1 VAIDRLGLDA
11 PVSGASGAE
20 VEARDLSLPPHNLD
34 AEEAVLGS
42 VLKSPQSI
50 VRVSDFLRAE
60 DFYAPRHKH
69 IYQAMLSLAAQPR
82 PIDYHTVAD
91 ELQQLGLYEAAG
103 GLLYLSELNVAT
115 PTSAHIEF
123 YGHVVERTAIM
134 RRLIS
139 ASQTIAE
146 IAYRDN
152 LDPDTA
158 LEKAE
163 QLILSIAERRV
174 TRDFRSLEDVLHE
187 YMEQVE
193 AITEGEGVRY
203 GIPSGYTDLDKLL
216 GGFQRTDLVIL
227 AARTSVGKTS
237 FALNL
242 AVNASMKA
250 KATVA
255 IFSLEMAA
263 EQLASR
269 LLSMESGV
277 DSPRIRSGQLND
289 QETRKVDHALNFLVQ
304 APIWVDDTPSIPI
317 MELRSKARRL
327 AAEQGVDLIV
337 VDYLQLIAAE
347 RGENRVQELGQV
359 SRALKALA
367 RELRVPIIALSQLSR
382 AVEQRSPHIPQLSD
396 LRESG
401 CITGD
406 TPVYLPDESI
416 YRPISELSGSSGFR
430 VLALNTHTWKLE
442 PRVAEKTFP
451 TGRKAVFRLR
461 TRTGRS
467 VRATANHRFL
477 TTLGWRRLDELQPG
491 MRIALPRLLPGIGVR
506 TMSDAELALL
516 GHLIGDGCTLR
527 RHAIQYTTADPG
539 TAQIVADLAVEAFG
553 AAVSPRI
560 QRDRT
565 WYQVYLAASRRLTHG
580 IRNPVAAWLS
590 DLGAFGLRSYE
601 KHVPRVVF
609 AQPVDGVTVFL
620 RHLWATDGCINLP
633 RTGRRHYPKIY
644 YATSSQRLA
653 ADVQSLL
660 LRLSITARLGVVTQA
675 GKGRDQYRV
684 LVSGKP
690 DIERFLDQV
699 GVLDHYRGSQKAAI
713 VQLLTAS
720 GAKTGLDVLPREVW
734 DAIIRPA
741 MTSAGTTRRQL
752 TYALT
757 YAYPEATLFNLNRS
771 RDRASRIAEVVGCGE
786 LAKLANGDIY
796 WDPVD
801 SIQPDGEDDVFD
813 LTVGEHHN
821 FVASDIVL
829 HNSIEQDADVV
840 LFIYRDEKYNPD
852 TDKKG
857 VADIIVAKHR
867 NGPTGQVQ
875 LLFLERT
882 TKFLDLEVFRA

>member
-1 VAIDRLGLDA
+1 MAIERLGLDA
-11 PVSGASGAE
+11 DAGSSAAAR
-20 VEARDLSLPPHNLD
+20 EARDLGLPPHSAD

-42 VLKSPQSI
+42 ILKSPMSI

-60 DFYAPRHKH
+60 DFYVPRNKH

-91 ELQQLGLYEAAG
+91 ELQRLGLYEASG

-115 PTSAHIEF
+115 PTAAHIEY

-158 LEKAE
+158 LEKSE

-174 TRDFRSLEDVLHE
+174 TRDFRSLEDVLHD

-193 AITEGEGVRY
+193 AIGEGEGTRY
-203 GIPSGYTDLDKLL
+203 GIPTGYIDLDKLL

-227 AARTSVGKTS
+227 AARTSVGKTAFS
-237 FALNL
+237 MNL
-242 AVNASMKA
+242 AVNAATRS

-255 IFSLEMAA
+255 IFSLEMSA

-289 QETRKVDHALNFLVQ
+289 QEMRKVDHAVNFLVQ

-327 AAEQGVDLIV
+327 AAEHGVDMIV
-337 VDYLQLIAAE
+337 VDYLQLIATE

-401 CITGD
+401 CVTGD
-406 TPVYLPDESI
+406 TPVYLPDEGI
-416 YRPISELSGSSGFR
+416 YRPIKELSGTSGFR
-430 VLALNTHTWKLE
+430 VLALNTETWKLE
-442 PRVAEKTFP
+442 PRVVEKAFP
-451 TGRKAVFRLR
+451 TGRKPVFRLT

-467 VRATANHRFL
+467 VRATANHKFL
-477 TTLGWRRLDELQPG
+477 TMHGWRRLDELEVG
-491 MRIALPRLLPGIGVR
+491 MRIALPRRMPGPAER

-516 GHLIGDGCTLR
+516 GHLVGDGCTLP
-527 RHAIQYTTADPG
+527 RHAIQYTTADRRI
-539 TAQIVADLAVEAFG
+539 AQAVADLAVDTFG
-553 AAVSPRI
+553 GAIGPRI
-560 QRDRT
+560 QRERT
-565 WYQVYLAASRRLTHG
+565 WYRVYLSASRRLTHG
-580 IRNPVAAWLS
+580 VRNPVAAWLS
-590 DLGAFGLRSYE
+590 ELGAFGLRSYE
-601 KHVPRVVF
+601 KRVPRAVF
-609 AQPVDGVTVFL
+609 AQPIDGIGIFL
-620 RHLWATDGCINLP
+620 RHLWVTDGSINVP
-633 RTGRRHYPKIY
+633 RPGTQHYPGIY
-644 YATSSQRLA
+644 YATSSVELA
-653 ADVQSLL
+653 RDVQSLL
-660 LRLSITARLGVVTQA
+660 LRLEITARLSVVQQS
-675 GKGRDQYRV
+675 GKGRDQYQV
-684 LVSGKP
+684 TISGKP
-690 DIERFLDQV
+690 DIARFLGRV
-699 GVLDHYRGSQKAAI
+699 GVLEDQRGSQKAAI
-713 VQLLTAS
+713 VELLARS
-720 GAKTGLDVLPREVW
+720 RAKTGRDVLPSEVW
-734 DAIIRPA
+734 DTIIRPA
-741 MTSAGTTRRQL
+741 MTLAGATTRQL
-752 TYALT
+752 DGALD
-757 YAYPEATLFNLNRS
+757 YSYPEATLFSLNLGR
-771 RDRASRIAEVVGCGE
+771 RRASRIAQVIGSAE
-786 LAKLANGDIY
+786 LAKLADGDVY
-796 WDPVD
+796 WDRID
-801 SIQPDGEDDVFD
+801 SVRPDGEDDVFD
-813 LTVGEHHN
+813 LTVSELHN
-821 FVASDIVL
+821 FVASDIIL
-829 HNSIEQDADVV
+829 HNSLEQDADVV

>member
-1 VAIDRLGLDA
+1 MAIDRLGLDSA
-11 PVSGASGAE
+11 VSGASGAE
-20 VEARDLSLPPHNLD
+20 GEVRDLSLPPHNLD

-69 IYQAMLSLAAQPR
+69 IFQAMLSLASQPR

-115 PTSAHIEF
+115 PTSAHIEY

-193 AITEGEGVRY
+193 AITEGEGARY

-216 GGFQRTDLVIL
+216 GGFQRTDLIIL

-401 CITGD
+401 CLTGE
-406 TPVYLPDESI
+406 TLVPLRSGEMA
-416 YRPISELSGSSGFR
+416 PIAALVGTQPEVVTLDGWALRHTRASR
-430 VLALNTHTWKLE
+430 VW
-442 PRVAEKTFP
+442 
-451 TGRKAVFRLR
+451 
-461 TRTGRS
+461 RTGTKQVFKLVTRS
-467 VRATANHRFL
+467 GREVRATANHPFRVL
-477 TTLGWRRLDELQPG
+477 EGWRPLEELHRGERIAVPRRSPLSRPLRPGPTTSSSSSDTLPEMGAPRRACHCTTRVRLSPRNARSWVHRMSSG
-491 MRIALPRLLPGIGVR
+491 MRW
-506 TMSDAELALL
+506 
-516 GHLIGDGCTLR
+516 
-527 RHAIQYTTADPG
+527 
-539 TAQIVADLAVEAFG
+539 
-553 AAVSPRI
+553 SP
-560 QRDRT
+560 
-565 WYQVYLAASRRLTHG
+565 SRRM
-580 IRNPVAAWLS
+580 
-590 DLGAFGLRSYE
+590 
-601 KHVPRVVF
+601 
-609 AQPVDGVTVFL
+609 
-620 RHLWATDGCINLP
+620 
-633 RTGRRHYPKIY
+633 
-644 YATSSQRLA
+644 
-653 ADVQSLL
+653 
-660 LRLSITARLGVVTQA
+660 
-675 GKGRDQYRV
+675 
-684 LVSGKP
+684 
-690 DIERFLDQV
+690 
-699 GVLDHYRGSQKAAI
+699 
-713 VQLLTAS
+713 AS
-720 GAKTGLDVLPREVW
+720 T
-734 DAIIRPA
+734 
-741 MTSAGTTRRQL
+741 MCTT
-752 TYALT
+752 
-757 YAYPEATLFNLNRS
+757 
-771 RDRASRIAEVVGCGE
+771 
-786 LAKLANGDIY
+786 
-796 WDPVD
+796 
-801 SIQPDGEDDVFD
+801 
-813 LTVGEHHN
+813 
-821 FVASDIVL
+821 
-829 HNSIEQDADVV
+829 
-840 LFIYRDEKYNPD
+840 
-852 TDKKG
+852 
-857 VADIIVAKHR
+857 
-867 NGPTGQVQ
+867 
-875 LLFLERT
+875 
-882 TKFLDLEVFRA
+882 